1 MTRIANRPPE
11 ALVRIVT
18 DNWTDPFWS
27 AAKEKRL
34 TCAQCRNCRRFRMPP
49 TPFCPYCRSQEID
62 WPTLPGTGTIYTYT
76 VVERAVLPGTED
88 SIPYVPAVIDLDG
101 ATPARLISNIVD
113 SPLDAIRIGATVRVI
128 FDVTP
133 DAAAVPRFTVTEES
147 A

>member
-18 DNWTDPFWS
+18 DSWTEPFWS
-27 AAKEKRL
+27 AAKEERL
-34 TCAQCRNCRRFRMPP
+34 TCAQCGNCHRFRMPP
-49 TPFCPYCRSQEID
+49 TPFCPHCRSQEID
-62 WPTLPGTGTIYTYT
+62 WPTLPGTGTIYSYT

-88 SIPYVPAVIDLDG
+88 SIPYVPAVIALDG

-113 SPLDAIRIGATVRVI
+113 SSLDSIRIGARVRVI
-128 FDVTP
+128 FDVMP
-133 DAAAVPRFTVTEES
+133 DGAAVPRYTVTEES